1 MRLAHGGQVDDAR
14 LRWAGALRCGTC
26 AQPFCASGLRQHYR
40 RDPATGERRCP
51 VAFRAAPTCATITPA
66 DAAFVRGLSADEVY
80 VQSVPTIV
88 ELGTDC
94 GPEVGAVLAPLAVTP
109 PGGDV
114 TGIGAA
120 AIARQGRRRCANA
133 RAARARAR
141 RRAAL
146 LGTPLPAP

>member
-1 MRLAHGGQVDDAR
+1 M
-14 LRWAGALRCGTC
+14 
-26 AQPFCASGLRQHYR
+26 
-40 RDPATGERRCP
+40 
-51 VAFRAAPTCATITPA
+51 AFRAAPTCATITPA

-120 AIARQGRRRCANA
+120 AIARQGRRRSGGLSHGSDGAQVE
-133 RAARARAR
+133 
-141 RRAAL
+141 
-146 LGTPLPAP
+146 